1 MKTLMGSRSP
11 TPSAANW
18 RWDDVRV
25 LLVLARERKI
35 TSAARTLGVDAATI
49 TRRLQSLE
57 SALGIT
63 LFQRTGRGLR
73 ATEQLEALL
82 PLFANVENSMRFAF
96 AEAER
101 FHSSEEGLVRLSAGP
116 TLVEHWLIP
125 SLPELH
131 RRAPTILLEL
141 DCSAHLVDP
150 QQREADIAV
159 RLSKP
164 RGSGLIARRIASLAM
179 MLAVT
184 PELARGAVDRRHR
197 PRPTRPRRSL
207 RARTCPSLR
216 ATRQLAIG
224 ADRRSPRRPGRGDHA
239 FGAGGAS
246 CAGAAA
252 AGGPA
257 ASRGRRHRG
266 PARVAGHSPDHP
278 TRRPHPIGVGLAH
291 RQRPRADRGRRGIEL
306 GERHAQVTL
315 IIRICFLDSV
325 PRYVVV
331 TSLPMI

>member
-184 PELARGAVDRRHR
+184 PELARRLGAVDDWHAVPWIAGTGLDQRAHDEAFARAHAHR
-197 PRPTRPRRSL
+197 YAL
-207 RARTCPSLR
+207 RASSLSAQIAAVRAGLGAVIMPSVLAER
-216 ATRQLAIG
+216 LALVPLPLEAPLQAEVDAIEDLPVWLVTRQTI
-224 ADRRSPRRPGRGDHA
+224 RRAARIRLVWDWLTDSARELTGD
-239 FGAGGAS
+239 
-246 CAGAAA
+246 AA
-252 AGGPA
+252 
-257 ASRGRRHRG
+257 
-266 PARVAGHSPDHP
+266 
-278 TRRPHPIGVGLAH
+278 
-291 RQRPRADRGRRGIEL
+291 E
-306 GERHAQVTL
+306 
-315 IIRICFLDSV
+315 
-325 PRYVVV
+325 
-331 TSLPMI
+331 